1 MLGEDKCWMLKLGG
15 GGGNDQKETKYNDI
29 VVRNEKKSITP
40 KHGIHDKIFYDY
52 YPSLVI

>member
-1 MLGEDKCWMLKLGG
+1 MLKLGG